1 MNGEIDMKK
10 RSFAALLMLVMLLAS
25 CGDGGET
32 PPAVSDP
39 VKDTAAETETAEIT
53 VQYPGEIQDFGGYEI
68 RFLNQEDDFWTGA
81 NHILDYDAESGEA
94 VEDAVYLRNRAAEEK
109 LNFKMKVEKSDINNM
124 RSQLNK
130 AVTAGEDAYDVVYLP
145 LYFAGSSFGSE
156 NVLNLKTVDT
166 LELDQPW
173 WNQSFIETATLQD
186 DVLYTT
192 IDYINLM
199 GYSYANILC
208 FNKDMMR
215 NLAFDESPYDLV
227 RSGDWTYDAMLSFMK
242 AAVNMGSQS
251 DFTPDLNGDAVYGF
265 ACQHEEG
272 PLMLTQG
279 SGSYLITV
287 DENRIP
293 VLEED
298 LTRLSNVC
306 DKLTAMLSQPGYC
319 VMVNVDGH
327 QGIDYFLNGR
337 ALFYHASLGQCG
349 SARFRGME
357 QEFGILP
364 APKYD
369 ESQDRYYT
377 NLSQY
382 TFGMN
387 IPVTAQDPNR
397 TGSIMDYLAFLS
409 YYDVIPVLQE
419 SLCYKGMRD
428 EDSIEMLNLIMETEV
443 VDLTTA
449 AGIANEQMT
458 SICKNIVQGK
468 LQFASYMEKQSKK
481 INSNIEKLFGE

>member
-1 MNGEIDMKK
+1 MK
-10 RSFAALLMLVMLLAS
+10 RRPFAALLMLVMLLTS
-25 CGDGGET
+25 CGGGGET
-32 PPAVSDP
+32 VPAATDSVN
-39 VKDTAAETETAEIT
+39 DTAVETETAEIT
-53 VQYPGEIQDFGGYEI
+53 VQYPGEIQDFGCYEI

-81 NHILDYDAESGEA
+81 NHILDYDAETGEA
-94 VEDAVYLRNRAAEEK
+94 VEDAVYLRNREAEEK
-109 LNFKMKVEKSDINNM
+109 MNFKIMVEKSDITTM
-124 RSQLNK
+124 RSTLNK
-130 AVTAGEDAYDVVYLP
+130 VVSAGEDAYDVVYLP
-145 LYFAGSSFGSE
+145 LFHGGSTFGSE
-156 NVLNLKTVDT
+156 NVLNLKTVNT
-166 LELDQPW
+166 LQLDQPW

-192 IDYINLM
+192 IDYVNLM

-227 RSGDWTYDAMLSFMK
+227 RSGDWTYDAMLSYMK
-242 AAVNMGSQS
+242 SAVNMGSQT
-251 DFTPDLNGDAVYGF
+251 DFTADLSGNAVYGF

-272 PLMLTQG
+272 PLMLMQG
-279 SGSYLITV
+279 SGSYLV
-287 DENRIP
+287 SVNEDRIP

-319 VMVNVDGH
+319 VMINVEGH

-369 ESQDRYYT
+369 ESQDRYFT

-428 EDSIEMLNLIMETEV
+428 EDSIEMMNLVLETEV

-458 SICKNIVQGK
+458 NICKNIVQGK
-468 LQFASYMEKQSKK
+468 LQFASYMEKQRKTIEKK
-481 INSNIEKLFGE
+481 INKLFGE

>member
-1 MNGEIDMKK
+1 MVMNMK
-10 RSFAALLMLVMLLAS
+10 RTRLMTSLILAS
-25 CGDGGET
+25 LLLCACGNDTVSTQENQTSQPDVTVGEE
-32 PPAVSDP
+32 AVEENVYP
-39 VKDTAAETETAEIT
+39 VEL
-53 VQYPGEIQDFGGYEI
+53 QDFGGYEFT
-68 RFLNQEDDFWTGA
+68 FLNQEDDFWTGA
-81 NHILDYDAESGEA
+81 NHILDYDAETGESI
-94 VEDAVYLRNRAAEEK
+94 EDAIYLRNRAAEEK
-109 LNFKMKVEKSDINNM
+109 LNFKIKVEKSDITTM
-124 RSQLNK
+124 RSTLNQ
-130 AVTAGEDAYDVVYLP
+130 VVSAGEDVYDVVYLP
-145 LYFAGSSFGSE
+145 LYHGGSTFGSE
-156 NVLNLKTVDT
+156 YVTNLKTVDT
-166 LELDQPW
+166 LQLDQPW

-192 IDYINLM
+192 IDYVNLM

-215 NLAFDESPYDLV
+215 NLGFDTSPYDLV
-227 RSGDWTYDAMLSFMK
+227 RSGEWTYDTMLSYMK
-242 AAVNMGSQS
+242 DAVSMGSQS
-251 DFTPDLNGDAVYGF
+251 DFTADLNGDAVYGF

-279 SGSYLITV
+279 SGSYLVTV

-306 DKLTAMLSQPGYC
+306 DKLSSMLSQPGYC

-349 SARFRGME
+349 SARFRSME

-369 ESQDRYYT
+369 ASQDRYYT

-387 IPVTAQDPNR
+387 IPTTAQDPNR
-397 TGSIMDYLAFLS
+397 TGSIMDYLAYLS

-428 EDSIEMLNLIMETEV
+428 DDSIEMMKLILETEV

-449 AGIANEQMT
+449 SGIANEQMT
-458 SICKNIVQGK
+458 NICKNIVQGK
-468 LQFASYMEKQSKK
+468 LQFASYMEKQTKK
-481 INSNIEKLFGE
+481 ITANIEKLFGES

>member
-1 MNGEIDMKK
+1 MK
-10 RSFAALLMLVMLLAS
+10 RRPFAALLMLVMLLTS
-25 CGDGGET
+25 CGGGGET
-32 PPAVSDP
+32 VPAATDSVN
-39 VKDTAAETETAEIT
+39 DTAVETETAEIT
-53 VQYPGEIQDFGGYEI
+53 VQYPGEIQDFGCYEI

-81 NHILDYDAESGEA
+81 NHILDYDAETGEA
-94 VEDAVYLRNRAAEEK
+94 VEDAVYLRNREAEEK
-109 LNFKMKVEKSDINNM
+109 MNFKIMVEKSDITTM
-124 RSQLNK
+124 RSTLNK
-130 AVTAGEDAYDVVYLP
+130 VVSAGEDAYDVVYLP
-145 LYFAGSSFGSE
+145 LFHGGSTFGSE
-156 NVLNLKTVDT
+156 NVLNLKTVNT
-166 LELDQPW
+166 LQLDQPW

-192 IDYINLM
+192 IDYVNLM

-227 RSGDWTYDAMLSFMK
+227 RSGDWTYDAMLSYMK
-242 AAVNMGSQS
+242 SAVNMGSQT
-251 DFTPDLNGDAVYGF
+251 DFTADLSGNAVYGF

-272 PLMLTQG
+272 PLMLMQG
-279 SGSYLITV
+279 SGSYLV
-287 DENRIP
+287 SVNEDRIP

-319 VMVNVDGH
+319 VMINVEGH

-369 ESQDRYYT
+369 ESQDRYFT

-419 SLCYKGMRD
+419 SLCYKGIRD
-428 EDSIEMLNLIMETEV
+428 EDSIEMMNLVLETEV

-458 SICKNIVQGK
+458 NICKNIVQGK
-468 LQFASYMEKQSKK
+468 LQFASYMEKQRKTIEKK
-481 INSNIEKLFGE
+481 INKLFGE

>member
-1 MNGEIDMKK
+1 MVMNMK
-10 RSFAALLMLVMLLAS
+10 RTGLTTSLILAS
-25 CGDGGET
+25 LLLCACGN
-32 PPAVSDP
+32 
-39 VKDTAAETETAEIT
+39 DTTGISQGTQSAQTNDAAAETAAADA
-53 VQYPGEIQDFGGYEI
+53 VYPGTISDFGGYEFT
-68 RFLNQEDDFWTGA
+68 FLNQEDDFWTGA
-81 NHILDYDAESGEA
+81 NHILDYDAETGES
-94 VEDAVYLRNRAAEEK
+94 VEDAVYVRNRAAEEK
-109 LNFKMKVEKSDINNM
+109 LNFTIKVEKSDITTM
-124 RSQLNK
+124 RSTLNK
-130 AVTAGEDAYDVVYLP
+130 VVSAGEDVYDIVYLP
-145 LYFAGSSFGSE
+145 LYHGGSTFGSD

-166 LELDQPW
+166 LMLDQPW

-192 IDYINLM
+192 IDYVNLM
-199 GYSYANILC
+199 GYSYANIIC

-215 NLAFDESPYDLV
+215 NLGFDSSPYDLV
-227 RSGDWTYDAMLSFMK
+227 RSGEWTFDAMLSYMK
-242 AAVNMGSQS
+242 SAVNMGSQS
-251 DFTPDLNGDAVYGF
+251 DFKADLSGDAVYGF

-279 SGSYLITV
+279 SGSFLVTV

-293 VLEED
+293 VLNDD

-306 DKLTAMLSQPGYC
+306 DKLSEMLSQPGYC
-319 VMVNVDGH
+319 VMVNVEGH

-369 ESQDRYYT
+369 ENQDRYYT

-397 TGSIMDYLAFLS
+397 TGSIMDYLAYLS
-409 YYDVIPVLQE
+409 YQDVIPVLQE

-428 EDSIEMLNLIMETEV
+428 DDSIEMMNLVLETEV

-449 AGIANEQMT
+449 SGIANEQMT
-458 SICKNIVQGK
+458 NICSNIVNGK
-468 LQFASYMEKQSKK
+468 LQFASYMEKQEKK
-481 INSNIEKLFGE
+481 ITANIEKLFGE

>member
-1 MNGEIDMKK
+1 MK
-10 RSFAALLMLVMLLAS
+10 RRPFAALLMLVMLLAS
-25 CGDGGET
+25 CGGGGET
-32 PPAVSDP
+32 VPAATDSVN
-39 VKDTAAETETAEIT
+39 DTAVETETAEIT
-53 VQYPGEIQDFGGYEI
+53 VQYPSEIQDFGGYEM
-68 RFLNQEDDFWTGA
+68 RFLNQEDDFWSGA
-81 NHILDYDAESGEA
+81 NHILDYDAQTGEV
-94 VEDAVYLRNRAAEEK
+94 VEDAVYLRNREAEEK
-109 LNFKMKVEKSDINNM
+109 LNFKIKVEKSDINNI

-145 LYFAGSSFGSE
+145 LYFSGSSFGSE
-156 NVLNLKTVDT
+156 YVLNLKTVDT
-166 LELDQPW
+166 LQFDQPW

-192 IDYINLM
+192 IDYVNLM

-215 NLAFDESPYDLV
+215 SFGFDESPYDLV
-227 RSGDWTYDAMLSFMK
+227 RSGKWTYDAMLSYMK
-242 AAVNMGSQS
+242 PVINIGTQTNF
-251 DFTPDLNGDAVYGF
+251 DPNLNGDAVYGF

-272 PLMLTQG
+272 PLMLMQG
-279 SGSYLITV
+279 SGSYLV
-287 DENRIP
+287 SVNEDRMP

-306 DKLTAMLSQPGYC
+306 DKLTAMLSQPGYT
-319 VMVNVDGH
+319 VMHNVEGH
-327 QGIDYFLNGR
+327 QGVDYFRSNR
-337 ALFYHASLGQCG
+337 ALFYHATLGQCG
-349 SARFRGME
+349 SALLRGME
-357 QEFGILP
+357 YEFGILP

-387 IPVTAQDPNR
+387 IPVTAQDPYR

-409 YYDVIPVLQE
+409 YYNVIPVLQE

-428 EDSIEMLNLIMETEV
+428 EDSIEMMNLVLETEV

-458 SICKNIVQGK
+458 NICKNIVQDK
-468 LQFASYMEKQSKK
+468 LQFASYMEKQRKTIENK
-481 INSNIEKLFGE
+481 INKLFGE

>member
-1 MNGEIDMKK
+1 MENKTMK
-10 RSFAALLMLVMLLAS
+10 RRPFAALLLLVMLFAS
-25 CGDGGET
+25 CGDGGDT
-32 PPAVSDP
+32 TPAVTDS
-39 VKDTAAETETAEIT
+39 VGDTAVETGTVENT
-53 VQYPGEIQDFGGYEI
+53 VQYPGEIQDFGGYEM
-68 RFLNQEDDFWTGA
+68 RFLNQEDHFWSGA
-81 NHILDYDAESGEA
+81 NHILDYEAEAGES

-109 LNFKMKVEKSDINNM
+109 LNFKFKVEKSDINNM
-124 RSQLNK
+124 RSQMAT
-130 AVTAGEDAYDVVYLP
+130 AVAAGEDAYDVVYLP
-145 LYFAGSSFGSE
+145 LYYAGSSFGSE

-166 LELDQPW
+166 LQFDQPW

-192 IDYINLM
+192 IDYVNLM

-215 NLAFDESPYDLV
+215 NFGFDESPYDLV
-227 RSGDWTYDAMLSFMK
+227 RSGKWTYDAMLSYMK
-242 AAVNMGSQS
+242 PVINIGTQTNF
-251 DFTPDLNGDAVYGF
+251 DPNLNGDAVYGF

-272 PLMLTQG
+272 PLMLLQG
-279 SGSYLITV
+279 SGSFLV
-287 DENRIP
+287 GVNEDRIP
-293 VLEED
+293 MLEEN
-298 LTRLSNVC
+298 LTRLSNVA
-306 DKLTAMLSQPGYC
+306 DKLTAMLSQPGYT
-319 VMVNVDGH
+319 VMHNVEGH
-327 QGIDYFLNGR
+327 QGVDYFRGNR

-349 SARFRGME
+349 SALLREME
-357 QEFGILP
+357 YEFGILP

-387 IPVTAQDPNR
+387 IPITAQDPNR

-428 EDSIEMLNLIMETEV
+428 EDSIEMMNLVLETEV

-458 SICKNIVQGK
+458 KICNDIVKGK

-481 INSNIEKLFGE
+481 INANIVKLFGE